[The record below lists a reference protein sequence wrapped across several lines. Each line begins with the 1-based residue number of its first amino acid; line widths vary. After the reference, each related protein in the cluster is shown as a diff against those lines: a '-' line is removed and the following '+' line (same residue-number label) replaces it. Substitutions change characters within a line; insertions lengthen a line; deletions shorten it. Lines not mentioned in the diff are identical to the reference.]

1 MATIQHIFTS
11 PKADGADTDL
21 VRPSD
26 WNSIHAFTLQDA
38 VSLSGNTAGVLAGIS
53 SGTLYLAGG
62 NNVTLSQNAN
72 SVTISGGDTSQ
83 FLTTAM
89 ASNRGSDFVQ
99 ATATV
104 AGTNITGTIASNVI
118 SLSVADPGAATDL
131 GSVDRGELDQQ
142 PWEYVFAGSNLFIS
156 ESPSGDAITID
167 ALDTWEDA
175 GPPSI
180 GDVVYAGSNI
190 TISESPTGEA
200 VSIFAPDTTQF
211 LTTAMAS
218 NAGSQW
224 VYTSAGLNLTS
235 ISATLAS
242 NSISLSVGHYI
253 TTARASTDAVGLN
266 TAQTNVTWTVNSS
279 GISLNA
285 GGYAGTGFT
294 STTIAGTEVEATLNT
309 AGLSM
314 AVPAVLTTAMAST

>member
-38 VSLSGNTAGVLAGIS
+38 VSLSGNTAGVLAGIT
-53 SGTLYLAGG
+53 SGTFYLAGG
-62 NNVTLSQNAN
+62 NNITLSQNAN

-218 NAGSQW
+218 DAGSQW
-224 VYTSAGLNLTS
+224 IYTTAGLNLTS
-235 ISATLAS
+235 ISVTLAS
-242 NSISLSVGHYI
+242 NSLSFSVGPY
-253 TTARASTDAVGLN
+253 
-266 TAQTNVTWTVNSS
+266 
-279 GISLNA
+279 
-285 GGYAGTGFT
+285 
-294 STTIAGTEVEATLNT
+294 
-309 AGLSM
+309 
-314 AVPAVLTTAMAST
+314 LTTAMASNRGTDFVQATATIAGTNISGTIASNVISLSADANAT